1 MAASPVTFFLR
12 NWKRVCPMKTP
23 SRSPRP
29 TVQKKASELLA
40 NPYWPAR
47 REAVCQPA
55 PAGKILETATSAE
68 LDIRSMTRVAKP
80 GPSKG
85 AVAVARIP
93 RREPTR
99 TPLVGAEGFERE
111 FGAIPAKMPCEGK
124 GGEAMK
130 AAQPVH
136 RASRHATRIFL
147 NVHHE
152 GVHGHQRDGL

>member
-1 MAASPVTFFLR
+1 
-12 NWKRVCPMKTP
+12 
-23 SRSPRP
+23 
-29 TVQKKASELLA
+29 
-40 NPYWPAR
+40 
-47 REAVCQPA
+47 
-55 PAGKILETATSAE
+55 
-68 LDIRSMTRVAKP
+68 MTRVAKP

-93 RREPTR
+93 RRELTR
-99 TPLVGAEGFERE
+99 TPLVGADGFERA

-147 NVHHE
+147 NVHRLHE